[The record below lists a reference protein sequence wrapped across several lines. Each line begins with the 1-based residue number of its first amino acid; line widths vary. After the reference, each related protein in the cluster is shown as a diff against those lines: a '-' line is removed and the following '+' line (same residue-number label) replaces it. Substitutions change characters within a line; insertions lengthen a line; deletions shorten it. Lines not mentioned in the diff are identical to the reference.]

1 MRSEAAPA
9 QVVDQPE
16 KPSVRDVFRREAPFV
31 MRMVRRLG
39 AAEADVEDLT
49 QEVFLVL
56 HRRLDDFDPARSIR
70 SWLYGI
76 VRRVVADHR
85 RLARVRREA
94 PSGDVVHL
102 TVPADQPAA
111 IERRDARRILDAALD
126 AMPDEQREIFVLY
139 ELEGLSMREI
149 VELTGCPLQ
158 TGYSR
163 LHAAREALVRVV
175 DRRKP

>member
-9 QVVDQPE
+9 QVVEQPE
-16 KPSVRDVFRREAPFV
+16 KPSIHDVFRREAPFV

-39 AAEADVEDLT
+39 APEAEVDDLT

-56 HRRLDDFDPARSIR
+56 HRRLDDYDGRSMR

-76 VRRVVADHR
+76 VRRVVADYR
-85 RLARVRREA
+85 RLARVRRES

-102 TVPADQPAA
+102 AVPADQPAA
-111 IERRDARRILDAALD
+111 IDRRDARRILDAALD
-126 AMPDEQREIFVLY
+126 AMTDEQREIFVLY
-139 ELEGLSMREI
+139 ELESLPMREA
-149 VELTGCPLQ
+149 VGLAGCPLQ

-163 LHAAREALVRVV
+163 LHAAREILLRVV
-175 DRRKP
+175 ERRTP